1 MILADT
7 EKVKSATATL
17 NKNYYT
23 SPSALTALLNILISH
38 ENSQLRQLA
47 AIEARKLVQKHW
59 NATPA
64 EQKPSIR
71 DRLFQSTLN
80 EEVTLVRH
88 SSARVISAIA
98 KIDLE
103 DGEWSDLPNL
113 LQQAATSQTARH
125 REVGVYVIFTLFET
139 IGDHFM
145 SNANALF
152 ELLGKTIDDPES
164 MDVRIN
170 SMLALSRAAM
180 PLDPEEH
187 PDALKTFQNL
197 VPKMVNVLKATI
209 DAGDDDHIMQ
219 AFEVFQTLLG
229 CDASL
234 LQKHFGDL
242 VHFMINLAAETQA
255 TEETRSQALSFLM
268 QCVKYRRLKIQGLRL
283 GEMLTLKSLQIVT
296 EMDDSD
302 DEDGDVNPARAAL
315 GLLDILASS
324 LPPSQVVVPLLKSL
338 GPYFKSEDP
347 QYRRA
352 GILALGMC
360 CEGAPDFIE
369 TQLKEIL
376 PMILQLLQDPEMKVR
391 IAALNGAARL
401 ADELAEEMAQEH
413 EKLIPALIKNFDI
426 AVSQSSAG
434 NKLVVEVI
442 RGCCQALDSLI
453 EGLEKKDAATYA
465 PELMPRLSQ
474 LFDHDDVKTRMSAI
488 SAIGA
493 IAAASEED
501 FTPYFEPIMQKLG
514 SYLQLKEGQD
524 ELDLRSAAFDAV
536 GQIASAVGPEKFQNF
551 VGPLMQASEESLQLG
566 HARLR
571 ETSYFLWGTMA
582 KLYEE
587 NFATYLDGVV
597 KALHESLQQ
606 EEKEFEIELG
616 EEAKD
621 LLGAEVVV
629 AGKKIKVADATGDS
643 SNAVQDVN
651 GYDDEDEDAMGD
663 DGDEED
669 DDWEDIGGVTAV
681 AMEKEIAAEVT
692 GDILTYTK
700 SKYNPYIQQTVEIML
715 SMVDHSYEGVRKA
728 AISTLW
734 RAYACL
740 WEMEEESGK
749 IEKWKPGI
757 PLQVQPTEDLV
768 KLGRLVME
776 ATMNIWPDEMDR

>member
-1 MILADT
+1 M
-7 EKVKSATATL
+7 
-17 NKNYYT
+17 
-23 SPSALTALLNILISH
+23 LNILISH

-587 NFATYLDGVV
+587 TFATYLDGVV

>member
-1 MILADT
+1 M
-7 EKVKSATATL
+7 
-17 NKNYYT
+17 
-23 SPSALTALLNILISH
+23 NILISH

-59 NATPA
+59 NAIPA

-80 EEVTLVRH
+80 EEATLVRH

>member
-1 MILADT
+1 M
-7 EKVKSATATL
+7 
-17 NKNYYT
+17 
-23 SPSALTALLNILISH
+23 NILISH

-59 NATPA
+59 NALAA

-103 DGEWSDLPNL
+103 DGEWPDLPNL

-152 ELLGKTIDDPES
+152 ELLGNTIDDPES

-209 DAGDDDHIMQ
+209 DAGDDDHVMQ

-229 CDASL
+229 CDAAL

-242 VHFMINLAAETQA
+242 VHFMINLAAETQVA
-255 TEETRSQALSFLM
+255 EETRSQALSFLM
-268 QCVKYRRLKIQGLRL
+268 QCVKYRRLKIQGLRV

-324 LPPSQVVVPLLKSL
+324 LPTSQVVVPLLKSL
-338 GPYFKSEDP
+338 GAYFKSEDP

-369 TQLKEIL
+369 TQLQEIL
-376 PMILQLLQDPEMKVR
+376 PMILQLLEDPEMKVR

-401 ADELAEEMAQEH
+401 ADELAEEMAQKH

-426 AVSQSSAG
+426 AVSQSNTD

-453 EGLEKKDAATYA
+453 EGLEKKDAASYA

-474 LFDHDDVKTRMSAI
+474 LFNHDDVKTKMSAI

-501 FTPYFEPIMQKLG
+501 FSPYFEPIMQKLG
-514 SYLQLKEGQD
+514 SYMQLKEGQD

-551 VGPLMQASEESLQLG
+551 VGPLMEASEESLQLG

-587 NFATYLDGVV
+587 NFAAYLDGVV

-621 LLGAEVVV
+621 LLGTEVVV

-643 SNAVQDVN
+643 SNGVQGTKGHD
-651 GYDDEDEDAMGD
+651 DDEDEDEDFMGD
-663 DGDEED
+663 DGDED
-669 DDWEDIGGVTAV
+669 DEDWEDISAVTAV

-700 SKYNPYIQQTVEIML
+700 SKYNPYIQKTVEIML
-715 SMVDHSYEGVRKA
+715 TMVDHSYEGVRKA

-734 RAYACL
+734 RAYTCL

-749 IEKWKPGI
+749 MEKWRPGI
-757 PLQVQPTEDLV
+757 PLQVQPTEDLT
-768 KLGRLVME
+768 KLGRMVME